1 MNMDGANI
9 KRIFISHAS
18 KDRPFGDAVVSLL
31 RGIGLAQNQ
40 IIYTSDP
47 NYGIPPGQN
56 IFDFLRDQI
65 NNDTYM
71 IYLLSNNYY
80 NSVVCLNEM
89 GAAWVRQTDAQ
100 MLLLPGFDTSDP
112 KFQASVSNSHKLAAR
127 MDDDIL
133 MQKIVGNIIHIFN
146 LNPLNMSIQDVYQ
159 NYIQKIEE
167 LKRGPG
173 IQPTIGLAET
183 ESALRGKPQDP
194 SLHHAK
200 GYYLY
205 EADHQKYPESAQ
217 SLLYAMYLDPRYSEA
232 YYRLVQI
239 AGNRHDFSR
248 SLAVAEEALRR
259 FPQNPSSYGCRA
271 YALKN
276 LGRDA
281 EAVKDLCE
289 AIQRG
294 PDKWFYY
301 LRATSYQALGDVENA
316 LSDLWTVYHQ
326 YDLNYADTVNRITE
340 ICKKIGTTNLFKTA
354 NDLKEQALEAQK
366 GDVAE
371 TAPALF
377 AKARKYFECILLT
390 EPNNK
395 DALRE
400 CGGLCYN
407 ANKFDQALQYWTQ
420 LLTLS
425 QTSYHYY
432 LCALANK
439 YMGNEDEMKKL
450 VTLGLDC
457 PDDGWHK
464 RLQAML

>member
-1 MNMDGANI
+1 MDMSSANI

-18 KDRPFGDAVVSLL
+18 KDRPFGDAIVSLL

-56 IFDFLRDQI
+56 IFNFLRDQI
-65 NNDTYM
+65 NGDTYM

-89 GAAWVRQTDAQ
+89 GAAWVRQTGAQ

-112 KFQASVSNSHKLAAR
+112 RFQASVSNSHKLAAR

-133 MQKIVGNIIHIFN
+133 MRKVVATIIHIFN
-146 LNPLNMSIQDVYQ
+146 LDPLNMSIQDVYQ

-167 LKRGPG
+167 LKRDPG
-173 IQPTIGLAET
+173 IQSAIGLAET
-183 ESALRGKPQDP
+183 ERALRAEPQDP

-200 GYYLY
+200 GYYFY
-205 EADHQKYPESAQ
+205 EVDHKNYPESAQ
-217 SLLYAMYLDPRYSEA
+217 SLLYAIYLDPHYSEA
-232 YYRLVQI
+232 YYRLIRI
-239 AGNRHDFSR
+239 AGSCHDLSR
-248 SLAVAEEALRR
+248 SLAVAEEALCR

-276 LGRDA
+276 LGRDN

-301 LRATSYQALGDVENA
+301 LRATSYQALGDMEKA
-316 LSDLWTVYHQ
+316 LSDLWIVYHQ
-326 YDLNYADTVNRITE
+326 YDPNYADTVKQITE
-340 ICKKIGTTNLFKTA
+340 ICKKIGTANLFITA
-354 NDLKEQALEAQK
+354 NGLKDQVQEAQK
-366 GDVAE
+366 GGASE

-377 AKARKYFECILLT
+377 AEARKYFECILLA
-390 EPNNK
+390 EPNHK

-400 CGGLCYN
+400 CGGLYYN
-407 ANKFDQALQYWTQ
+407 AKQFDQALQYWTR
-420 LLTLS
+420 LLELS
-425 QTSYHYY
+425 QTGYHYY
-432 LCALANK
+432 LCASANK
-439 YMGNEDEMKKL
+439 YMGNKDEMREL
-450 VTLGLDC
+450 VALGLGC
-457 PDDGWHK
+457 LDDGWHK